1 VKFLTTPHLMSAHCT
16 KLRRMDT
23 SMTTK
28 AAVSSKPSLMDAVD
42 AGDFS
47 RVSQLL
53 QEGNNPNFSSGN
65 GWTPLMLAVLNN
77 SADVAELLLKNG
89 ADPNLVTE
97 SQENPKRSP
106 LAVAVRNGRLELVKL
121 LLAYHA
127 DAALTDP
134 DGRTPLE
141 LAQSL
146 AQRSFRKEAMQ
157 SIVSV
162 LREHQTKGI
171 QHGLLMTSAA

>member
-1 VKFLTTPHLMSAHCT
+1 
-16 KLRRMDT
+16 
-23 SMTTK
+23 
-28 AAVSSKPSLMDAVD
+28 
-42 AGDFS
+42 
-47 RVSQLL
+47 
-53 QEGNNPNFSSGN
+53 
-65 GWTPLMLAVLNN
+65 MLAVLNN

-162 LREHQTKGI
+162 LREHQAKSI
-171 QHGLLMTSAA
+171 QQGVLTILAA